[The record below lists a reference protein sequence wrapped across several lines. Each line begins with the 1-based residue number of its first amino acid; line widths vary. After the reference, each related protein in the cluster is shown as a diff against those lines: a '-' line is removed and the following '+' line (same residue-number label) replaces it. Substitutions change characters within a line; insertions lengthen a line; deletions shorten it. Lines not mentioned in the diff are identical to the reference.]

1 MPFPELVRVATTRG
15 QETAVPKLN
24 AHQRSWILDIGIRG
38 LDLPS
43 LKGSAAKAVYDKV
56 KVDAFD
62 AKAFQHHVQPQDR
75 VDEAQIPALAA
86 AWKLKHPHKTNN
98 HGGDKEDDD
107 ENDEEEDEDG
117 RTSLLRGYTKAGWR
131 VVIQK
136 VISNKRT
143 AENTRRK
150 QTASAN
156 TKDEMIESAPAV
168 SATTLSKLLGLATYS
183 GRDKF
188 REDRHDEIEAH
199 AKTLPGTIKAGGKFH
214 KVESELWEKEDQA
227 AWAAAAADDED
238 VDWVDRQR
246 MVASGFK
253 HMVNTLHASN
263 KFRPFV
269 ATMVMGWLNEDGQ
282 VQLEWQVG
290 LSEAVPKGIVASQTF
305 KKTYPPL
312 VKEYLNSMHA
322 WVEKPLK
329 DYGANLKGSAK
340 GDAPV
345 FPLSVEALDD
355 ISPNKLA
362 EGVRTFLVESYE
374 AVFGD
379 QEIPWATIA
388 TDPDVYYDAAKF
400 QLGLTHDS
408 VMGLTGMQW
417 YQLATALASGAGVGT
432 SGFFRK
438 PLPQSPP
445 PPPEGSPSST
455 PPLPPPPPSPPW
467 CPPLPVPPPPLRRSP
482 LPMPA
487 PPPAPPPSPPRRS
500 PSPAPLPPPRR
511 SPSPTPAPPPPPP
524 PSPPRCS
531 PSPAPAPP
539 PPSGPVKR
547 GRRRPQDGA
556 SAAPVL
562 QPARATRSSAAA
574 SSGSGRALR
583 SKKREA
589 EDKDTGPR
597 SKRQRR

>member
-1 MPFPELVRVATTRG
+1 MPFPKLARVATTRG

-24 AHQRSWILDIGIRG
+24 AHQRSWILDIGIHG

-62 AKAFQHHVQPQDR
+62 AKAFQHRVQPQDR

-86 AWKLKHPHKTNN
+86 AWKLKHPRKTNN
-98 HGGDKEDDD
+98 RGGDKEDDD
-107 ENDEEEDEDG
+107 ENDEEEEDEDG

-131 VVIQK
+131 VAIQK

-156 TKDEMIESAPAV
+156 TKDETIESTPAV
-168 SATTLSKLLGLATYS
+168 SATTLSKLLGLAAYS
-183 GRDKF
+183 GRDEF

-199 AKTLPGTIKAGGKFH
+199 AKTLPGTINAGGKFR
-214 KVESELWEKEDQA
+214 KAESELWEKEDQA

-253 HMVNTLHASN
+253 HMVDTLLASN

-282 VQLEWQVG
+282 VQLEWQ
-290 LSEAVPKGIVASQTF
+290 AVPKGIVASQTF

-322 WVEKPLK
+322 WAEKPLK

-340 GDAPV
+340 GGAPV

-374 AVFGD
+374 AAFGD

-388 TDPDVYYDAAKF
+388 TDPDTYYDAAKF
-400 QLGLTHDS
+400 QLGLTHDG

-417 YQLATALASGAGVGT
+417 YQLATALASGAGAGT
-432 SGFFRK
+432 SGFFRR

-455 PPLPPPPPSPPW
+455 PPLPP
-467 CPPLPVPPPPLRRSP
+467 
-482 LPMPA
+482 
-487 PPPAPPPSPPRRS
+487 PPPSPPRRS

-524 PSPPRCS
+524 PSPARRS
-531 PSPAPAPP
+531 PSPAPPP
-539 PPSGPVKR
+539 PPLSGPVKR

-562 QPARATRSSAAA
+562 QPARATRSSATA